1 MKFTIEGTQYDV
13 DLENL
18 TLDEGEWIEDYA
30 RCPGGLREFVQALKE
45 TRVRAI
51 RVLVL
56 IAKRRA
62 GEQVEWADLGGLD
75 LMDLAAS
82 IIQDNGI
89 DVSAAIQNGPEGE
102 ALAAFLRGKAHPKA
116 KPKR

>member
-30 RCPGGLREFVQALKE
+30 RCPGGLREFIDALKA

-62 GEQVEWADLGGLD
+62 GEQVEWADLGNLD
-75 LMDLAAS
+75 LMELAVS

-89 DVSAAIQNGPEGE
+89 DMSSAIQDSPDGE
-102 ALAAFLRGKAHPKA
+102 ALAAFLEGKRQPKA
-116 KPKR
+116 KPRR